1 MTSAIPSPERLRRLY
16 WAAQPTL
23 GDWLLAA
30 LAPAGLIAVLHGLA
44 FVMQNIVGHMLPPT
58 LSALFMLGVALV
70 KYVILPYRAHQ
81 RVLQGDDLAFGA
93 LLAVLALDLLLIS
106 FGLIPVRMM

>member
-16 WAAQPTL
+16 RAAQPTL

-30 LAPAGLIAVLHGLA
+30 LAPAGLIVVLHGLT
-44 FVMQNIVGHMLPPT
+44 FIMQRLVGPMVTPALM
-58 LSALFMLGVALV
+58 ALFMFGVALV

-81 RVLQGDDLAFGA
+81 RVLQGEDLAFGA
-93 LLAVLALDLLLIS
+93 LLGVLALDLVLIS